1 MNNTYKEQLLKI
13 NTSSLHLAIESAK
26 AALDTATNIKGEI
39 IHPGAFLVF
48 AKMIDEI
55 SDVTEDI
62 RILCSRVDEE
72 AMKPENEEEP
82 K

>member
-1 MNNTYKEQLLKI
+1 MNNTYKEQLRKI
-13 NTSSLHLAIESAK
+13 NTSSLHLAVESAK
-26 AALDTATNIKGEI
+26 AALDTATNIKGDI

>member
-1 MNNTYKEQLLKI
+1 MNNTYKEQLRKI
-13 NTSSLHLAIESAK
+13 NTSSMHLAIESAK
-26 AALDTATNIKGEI
+26 AALDIATNIKGEI

-82 K
+82 Q